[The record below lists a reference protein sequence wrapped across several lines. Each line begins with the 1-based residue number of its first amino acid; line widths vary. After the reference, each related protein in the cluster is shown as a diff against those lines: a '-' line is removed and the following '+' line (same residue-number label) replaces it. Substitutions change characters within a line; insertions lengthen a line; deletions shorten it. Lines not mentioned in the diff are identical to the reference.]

1 MEKYGSIDALN
12 EAWGTNFWNQTY
24 NSFEEVYVPR
34 TTLSNNTNPH
44 EVLDYTRF
52 VSDSACKFAKLQS
65 DIIRKY
71 IKPGDFI
78 TFGNGFCVQLFCL
91 RKNPKPEAAVAS
103 SVTGKIVFFAFWVCL
118 SK

>member
-71 IKPGDFI
+71 IKPVIYHHQRSVRQPGQPENDKRES
-78 TFGNGFCVQLFCL
+78 GFHH
-91 RKNPKPEAAVAS
+91 
-103 SVTGKIVFFAFWVCL
+103 I
-118 SK
+118 

>member
-78 TFGNGFCVQLFCL
+78 TTNGLFGNLDNQRMTTESLDFITYDSYP
-91 RKNPKPEAAVAS
+91 N
-103 SVTGKIVFFAFWVCL
+103 FAY
-118 SK
+118 